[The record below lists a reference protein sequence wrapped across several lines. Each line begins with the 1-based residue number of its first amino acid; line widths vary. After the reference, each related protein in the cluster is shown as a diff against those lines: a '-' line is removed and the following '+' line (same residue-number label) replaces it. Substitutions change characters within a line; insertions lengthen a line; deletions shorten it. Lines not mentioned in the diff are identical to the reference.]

1 MILKKKKKIEK
12 TNVDESSL
20 LDGVH
25 LQILK
30 VTQRWDLEMV
40 DQCRWAFKLPH
51 SRPFEIFQ
59 SSPRSQVKLPLVMN
73 SNSGEQHQTIGALSH
88 WRRERGEE
96 RAPGRGRLLY
106 Y

>member
-1 MILKKKKKIEK
+1 MGDFEKKKFEK
-12 TNVDESSL
+12 TNIDESSL

-51 SRPFEIFQ
+51 SRPFEIC
-59 SSPRSQVKLPLVMN
+59 PGVPP
-73 SNSGEQHQTIGALSH
+73 GA
-88 WRRERGEE
+88 R
-96 RAPGRGRLLY
+96 
-106 Y
+106 